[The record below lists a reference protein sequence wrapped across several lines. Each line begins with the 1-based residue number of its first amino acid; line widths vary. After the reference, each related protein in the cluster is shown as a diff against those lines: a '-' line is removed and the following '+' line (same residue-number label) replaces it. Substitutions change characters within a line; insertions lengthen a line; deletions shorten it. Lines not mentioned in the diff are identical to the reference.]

1 MWGAEALKQDFDL
14 SIITTNPIDLAGLN
28 SFYGTNISSQEVT
41 LRRVSIPRVVSGIRG
56 AAAIR
61 GALFLR
67 GMRRIAREYNVLI
80 SAYNLC
86 DHSSPAIHLLDL
98 SWDEELR
105 TEFSVAPSGIEGV
118 FHRVRSVRAFYL
130 SLARTISPPTGR
142 NLFAGDDILLA
153 YSAWIA
159 SAIERKH
166 HVKCG
171 VLHPPV
177 PCAIGEIPFSNRRND
192 FVCVGRISEEKRL
205 ERVIE
210 ILAAVRARGHEVRLR
225 LIGGFGKNIYAR
237 SIQALVRS
245 IPWVILDGSL
255 SQQRKIEVLT
265 ASRYGIHGAEGEGF
279 GIGVAEMI
287 KAGCVTFAPAEGGP
301 AEILE
306 HAELLYRDDDDAVKK
321 IIAVLDDA
329 ELQQKLLAHLR
340 AQGEKFSPENYMHG
354 LRAAVEQFIESKGGF
369 STATRQ
375 GESKIRRTSADG
387 AGSQL

>member
-1 MWGAEALKQDFDL
+1 MWGAEALKQDFDV
-14 SIITTNPIDLAGLN
+14 SIITTNAIDLAGLN
-28 SFYGTNISSQEVT
+28 SFYGTDVRPQEVT
-41 LRRVSIPRVVSGIRG
+41 LRRVPIPGVVSEIRG

-61 GALFLR
+61 GALFQR
-67 GMRRIAREYNVLI
+67 GMRRIAPEYNVLI
-80 SAYNLC
+80 SAHNLC
-86 DHSSPAIHLLDL
+86 DLSSPAIHLLDL

-105 TEFSVAPSGIEGV
+105 TQFSVAPGGIEGV
-118 FHRVRSVRAFYL
+118 FHRVRSVRALYL
-130 SLARTISPPTGR
+130 SLARKISPPTGR

-159 SAIERKH
+159 SVIERKH

-177 PCAIGEIPFSNRRND
+177 PCAITEIPFNSRRDD

-210 ILAAVRARGHEVRLR
+210 ILTAVRARGHEVRLR

-237 SIQALVRS
+237 RIRALVQRM
-245 IPWVILDGSL
+245 PWVILEGSV

-287 KAGCVTFAPAEGGP
+287 KAGCITFAPAEGGP

-306 HAELLYRDDDDAVKK
+306 RAALLYRDDDDAVDKV
-321 IIAVLDDA
+321 IAVLNDA

-340 AQGEKFSPENYMHG
+340 LQGEKFSPENYMRG
-354 LRAAVEQFIESKGGF
+354 LRAAVEQFIESNGGF
-369 STATRQ
+369 SAAVRP
-375 GESKIRRTSADG
+375 GDP
-387 AGSQL
+387 